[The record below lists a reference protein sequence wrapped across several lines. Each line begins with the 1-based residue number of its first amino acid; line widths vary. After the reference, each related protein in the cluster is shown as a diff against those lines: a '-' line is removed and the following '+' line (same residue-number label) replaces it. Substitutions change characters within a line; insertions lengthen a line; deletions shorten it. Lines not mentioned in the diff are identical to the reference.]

1 MKRFAIVLLTLGVL
15 ALASTPAL
23 ARGYRTS
30 HHGGHYSS
38 HYSGHH
44 GGHYNWYPS
53 YYHGGGHHYRPHVS
67 YHYSPHHSSF
77 GYHGRGF
84 SFSFCH

>member
-23 ARGYRTS
+23 AAHGCRTS
-30 HHGGHYSS
+30 YYGGSHYGGYGGHY
-38 HYSGHH
+38 
-44 GGHYNWYPS
+44 GGYRS
-53 YYHGGGHHYRPHVS
+53 YGGHHYRPHVS
-67 YHYSPHHSSF
+67 YRYSPRHSSF

-84 SFSFCH
+84 SFSFGH